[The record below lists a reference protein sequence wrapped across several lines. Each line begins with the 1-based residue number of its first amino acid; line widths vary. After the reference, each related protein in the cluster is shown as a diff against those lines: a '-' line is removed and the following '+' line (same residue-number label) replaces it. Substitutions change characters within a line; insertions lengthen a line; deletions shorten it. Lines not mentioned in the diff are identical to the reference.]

1 MFSGRGH
8 QMCYLQSRQV
18 RHHRVCEGNCLTS
31 SCSRC
36 LGIEDTKGTLRSG
49 AHADLVVMD
58 KQGVILSTWIKGKK
72 VWPATEI
79 ASV

>member
-1 MFSGRGH
+1 
-8 QMCYLQSRQV
+8 MCHLQSRQV
-18 RHHRVCEGNCLTS
+18 RHHRVCESNCLTS
-31 SCSRC
+31 NCPRC

-72 VWPATEI
+72 VWPVTEI
-79 ASV
+79 ASA